1 MENVQ
6 MNAAKFVYDGAL
18 SMPDGTVKSNAIGFF
33 HDCTILVGHWIK
45 GTLFV
50 IDGGKVSSMRFSVE
64 GDWRICESVME
75 SFGRIVPI
83 KI

>member
-1 MENVQ
+1 MSNQ
-6 MNAAKFVYDGAL
+6 AKFIYDGSL
-18 SMPDGTVKSNAIGFF
+18 SIPNNPVESNASGFF

-50 IDGGKVSSMRFSVE
+50 IDGVKVSSVRFDVE
-64 GDWRICESVME
+64 SDWRIREAVIE
-75 SFGRIVPI
+75 SFGQIVPI